1 MGKDTEGMST
11 LKEMNYHV
19 QDMPDGCWN
28 CKQCTIDLNSL
39 ICLAADVDDEVHER
53 GICSRYEK
61 EAV

>member
-1 MGKDTEGMST
+1 MST
-11 LKEMNYHV
+11 LKEMNYRV